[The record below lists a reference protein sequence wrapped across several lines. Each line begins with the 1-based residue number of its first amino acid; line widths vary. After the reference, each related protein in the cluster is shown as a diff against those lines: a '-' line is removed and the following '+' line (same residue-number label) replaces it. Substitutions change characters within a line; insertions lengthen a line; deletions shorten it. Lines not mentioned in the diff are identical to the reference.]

1 MAVGRDGKRKTAR
14 RFLESSSLI
23 SAPCAHLQD
32 IRASLNRPLRNDHW
46 QLTMRRSR
54 VRKRIAMNCRDC
66 ERIWN
71 ELIETSSPI
80 AGDSENA
87 LSAHAAGC
95 PTCRQRAAGYQA
107 LRQAILAWGP
117 PPAAPAALADRILV
131 AARVQAPSVWQG
143 HRPWRAVVRLR
154 RSRPLMT
161 AVAASILAVITVG
174 VITKMTIDP
183 SRGRH
188 RVASAPP
195 ETKQSGV
202 SDSSEH
208 PRLNEALASATEATW
223 DLARSASEP
232 AARLSRQFL
241 DAATE
246 SETEQTP
253 AASAAVSVPSLN
265 AFAPDS
271 AAAVATIQ
279 QVGDRLASGFGSLSS
294 TARHAFGFLLGPA
307 PPKPD
312 IRANPPAAR
321 GA

>member
-1 MAVGRDGKRKTAR
+1 
-14 RFLESSSLI
+14 
-23 SAPCAHLQD
+23 
-32 IRASLNRPLRNDHW
+32 
-46 QLTMRRSR
+46 
-54 VRKRIAMNCRDC
+54 MNCREC

-71 ELIETSSPI
+71 ELFENSSPS
-80 AGDSENA
+80 AGDREQA
-87 LSAHAAGC
+87 LLEHAVDC

-107 LRQAILAWGP
+107 LRQAILAWGE
-117 PPAAPAALADRILV
+117 PPAAPATLADRILV
-131 AARVQAPSVWQG
+131 AVRAQTPSVRQ
-143 HRPWRAVVRLR
+143 RAGISRTVIRLR
-154 RSRPLMT
+154 RSSPVLT
-161 AVAASILAVITVG
+161 AVAASILAVVAAG
-174 VITKMTIDP
+174 VIAVMTIEP
-183 SRGRH
+183 ARGRQ
-188 RVASAPP
+188 RMASARPAAP
-195 ETKQSGV
+195 RSGF

-241 DAATE
+241 DAATVADL
-246 SETEQTP
+246 EQNS

-265 AFAPDS
+265 ALAPDS

-279 QVGDRLASGFGSLSS
+279 QVGDRLTSGVRPLSS
-294 TARHAFGFLLGPA
+294 TARHAFSFLFGPV